1 MGNVSRGLM
10 RLFAAEIANEHIEET
25 GDSRDGSC
33 SPGGANPAT
42 LASCLDSLDQGLELV
57 PNESAT
63 LRQEL
68 KKLIVIHGTSTG
80 VRTFLNG

>member
-1 MGNVSRGLM
+1 MGEISEGLK
-10 RLFAAEIANEHIEET
+10 RLFTAEIANEHIEET
-25 GDSRDGSC
+25 GNSRDGRS

-57 PNESAT
+57 LNESAT

-68 KKLIVIHGTSTG
+68 ENLIAIHGDGTE
-80 VRTFLNG
+80 VRAFLNR